1 MLTFSLD
8 KQQQLDLDKWCKE
21 QDARAVAAQKL
32 QIKNPPA
39 HVKEC
44 WDAGYPY
51 GGAAGGSLTYSFTPT
66 SLGVSV
72 KVHNAHT
79 GESIDLSD
87 YENW

>member
-1 MLTFSLD
+1 MLTFSID
-8 KQQQLDLDKWCKE
+8 KQQHLDLIEWCKE
-21 QDARAVAAQKL
+21 QDAKAVSEQKL

-39 HVKEC
+39 HVREC

-87 YENW
+87 YWNW